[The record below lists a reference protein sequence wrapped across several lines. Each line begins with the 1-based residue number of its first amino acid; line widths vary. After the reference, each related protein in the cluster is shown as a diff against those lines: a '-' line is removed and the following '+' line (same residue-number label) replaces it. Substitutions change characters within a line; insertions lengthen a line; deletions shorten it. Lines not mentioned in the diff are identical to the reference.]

1 MQPACQTLTA
11 CAGCTLLDACDSIM
25 ISRRIREAELAG
37 IMYLDGDVKSAAG
50 MLRKALLSQY
60 L

>member
-1 MQPACQTLTA
+1 
-11 CAGCTLLDACDSIM
+11 M